1 MEVRNITA
9 FFDIC
14 EQSPLA
20 ITFSLHHPTL
30 DVVVL
35 TLNSARERRMA
46 EVIIEAYAACVSRFV
61 KLITATY
68 DLTRFSSSFI
78 HFIAISTI
86 LRDCL
91 YIMFKLYI
99 KRAYI
104 YARFYQ

>member
-1 MEVRNITA
+1 
-9 FFDIC
+9 
-14 EQSPLA
+14 
-20 ITFSLHHPTL
+20 
-30 DVVVL
+30 
-35 TLNSARERRMA
+35 MA

-86 LRDCL
+86 LRGYL
-91 YIMFKLYI
+91 YSMFKLYI
-99 KRAYI
+99 KGAYI